1 MNWTHGLHQ
10 VEEDGEEDDDDHH
23 HRHHRQHEH
32 EQEDDKERL
41 VESGSTGG
49 EFEFSFERE
58 THCSKRFPRRRGRL
72 DKAEEAE

>member
-49 EFEFSFERE
+49 EFEFRIL
-58 THCSKRFPRRRGRL
+58 TGTL
-72 DKAEEAE
+72 